1 MFNFKKYI
9 SSIQLLLVYSYSVSQ
24 DKIVSKTLKNIFHK
38 MPYRT
43 LNCPEFE
50 WIQYLGIQF
59 LDAHCINKLQMF
71 IVE

>member
-1 MFNFKKYI
+1 
-9 SSIQLLLVYSYSVSQ
+9 
-24 DKIVSKTLKNIFHK
+24 

-43 LNCPEFE
+43 LNCSEFE